1 MANYFKLFPKTF
13 YTLANNATSVE
24 TVTNIVARYNFDETF
39 KNNSAV
45 YYNYRIK
52 DGETPE
58 MIAHKIYGTSEKH
71 WVILNYNDIYHP
83 QFDWVLESSS
93 LNKFIESKYVVNA
106 NTQAGQTGTQWA
118 KENVYGYFNRITQT
132 NDKLNTV
139 ISIDEIQIDA
149 NTYAN
154 TATSSTNTYT
164 LQDGNRV
171 RIETVKFQKSYFEY
185 EDDLNEEKRL
195 IKIVKPEFVADIEEE
210 FRKANE

>member
-1 MANYFKLFPKTF
+1 MATTKNDDAVALKSAIAAREEATPTR
-13 YTLANNATSVE
+13 NN
-24 TVTNIVARYNFDETF
+24 
-39 KNNSAV
+39 
-45 YYNYRIK
+45 
-52 DGETPE
+52 PL
-58 MIAHKIYGTSEKH
+58 SE
-71 WVILNYNDIYHP
+71 L
-83 QFDWVLESSS
+83 SSS
-93 LNKFIESKYVVNA
+93 AYNITLYMVDATVLNKFIESKYVVNA

-139 ISIDEIQIDA
+139 ISIDEIQLDA